1 MIQRDTCTP
10 MFTAALFTTAKTQ
23 KQPKCP
29 STEEW
34 IKMWYL
40 YTAVKKKIMDE
51 PRDYQNKSE
60 KDKGHMMIAYMHNQV
75 FEK

>member
-1 MIQRDTCTP
+1 

-29 STEEW
+29 SRDEW

-40 YTAVKKKIMDE
+40 YTAVKNEIMDE

-75 FEK
+75 FKK